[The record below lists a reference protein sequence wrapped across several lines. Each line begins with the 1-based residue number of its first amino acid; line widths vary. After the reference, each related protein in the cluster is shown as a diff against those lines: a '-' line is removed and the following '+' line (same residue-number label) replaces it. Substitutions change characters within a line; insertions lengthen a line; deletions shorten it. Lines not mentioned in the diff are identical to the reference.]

1 MPPSARV
8 PQRAHCPSCICKP
21 HCLLGNQREAELQ
34 AWAPFLTERAFRKG
48 ERLLQQGH
56 TESTLRVI
64 KVGMVL
70 ALRSGD
76 DGHQRPVGMVG
87 CGQLLGSTALLQQP
101 ASLSCDTLSS
111 GRVCEVD
118 IATVRSKGL
127 VDHAFLQSLTLNYLQ
142 TNERLADWARI
153 ARIRTVMGQLAGT
166 LLQLSSLQRSTLVRL
181 PNHAVLAA
189 LLASTRETVART
201 LRQLEAQQGLT
212 RRDRWHCEI
221 ERTRLQALVAATPQ

>member
-64 KVGMVL
+64 KVGLVL

-87 CGQLLGSTALLQQP
+87 CGQLLGSTALLQ
-101 ASLSCDTLSS
+101 
-111 GRVCEVD
+111 
-118 IATVRSKGL
+118 
-127 VDHAFLQSLTLNYLQ
+127 
-142 TNERLADWARI
+142 
-153 ARIRTVMGQLAGT
+153 
-166 LLQLSSLQRSTLVRL
+166 
-181 PNHAVLAA
+181 
-189 LLASTRETVART
+189 
-201 LRQLEAQQGLT
+201 
-212 RRDRWHCEI
+212 
-221 ERTRLQALVAATPQ
+221 